1 MSVYRTVRAPKCPV
15 PNCPVQK
22 CPCTKLSM
30 YRNIRIPCKLAIV
43 PNRVMNKFV
52 SQLVE
57 NDRGLVKGQECY
69 LIS

>member
-15 PNCPVQK
+15 PNCPVPK
-22 CPCTKLSM
+22 CSCTELSM
-30 YRNIRIPCKLAIV
+30 YRNIRIPYKLANMN
-43 PNRVMNKFV
+43 NRDMNKSV

-57 NDRGLVKGQECY
+57 NDRGIVKGQECY